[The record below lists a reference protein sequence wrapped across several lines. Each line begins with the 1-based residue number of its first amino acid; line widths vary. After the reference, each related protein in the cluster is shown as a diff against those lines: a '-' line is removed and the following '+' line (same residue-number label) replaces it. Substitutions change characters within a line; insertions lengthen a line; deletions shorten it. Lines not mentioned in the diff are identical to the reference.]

1 MPSPIEMAAVFERIR
16 AAVVQE
22 ATRPSPYDAQQHAK
36 NQASFTKMVEDICK
50 DAHFRPDMTAEDLW
64 RHVWQKIRYAGFKA
78 EYVNEEIKRLTP
90 FFKDFRVLTGPE
102 WRFDPQ
108 RIAHGKAVREFLDK
122 NGRFAGVRYSKLSP
136 KLRKILTCAALFQ
149 SFPLGVRPLTALLG
163 QDYADPSDEALW
175 RTHKRL
181 AELVGYTT
189 ALHVMMDIGFN
200 CVKPDIWLVRLMCR
214 LGWIE
219 NALPA
224 ASTDAFIKKNYQEPR
239 VAVAVINCARKIAQ
253 AMDAWHPEA
262 ALREFDIVMVTYGQR
277 VTHGQTNDGITRSL
291 NEDLPVER
299 ITEWNP
305 SSEIPKRRQHIESAD
320 ELCTSCSATGLISA
334 LGSPDTDLQ
343 RCSTET
349 SITQT
354 VAHSVKSE

>member
-1 MPSPIEMAAVFERIR
+1 MAAVFERIR

-78 EYVNEEIKRLTP
+78 EYVNEEIRQLTP
-90 FFKDFRVLTGPE
+90 FFSDFRALNGAE
-102 WRFDPQ
+102 WSFDPWK
-108 RIAHGKAVREFLDK
+108 IAHGKAVREFLDK